1 MLELLEFSITGVN
14 VIPTVLL
21 IFVLVYWII
30 VILGVIDV
38 DTVDVDLDLD
48 VDVDVDADVDVE
60 VELGGLAS
68 VLSFFNIGH
77 MPLMIFIT
85 FFSLPLWVSSILV
98 NDFFGIQSFL
108 PGLVTFF
115 PLFIGCL
122 FVAKFLTIPIAKF
135 YRKIRQN
142 TEAVKYIVGQIC
154 IAKLPISESSL
165 SQAEIKVNGTSVL
178 INAKT
183 RNGLSIPKGEK
194 ALVIEHNKEEK
205 FYFVE
210 PYV

>member
-21 IFVLVYWII
+21 IFVLVYWLI
-30 VILGVIDV
+30 VILGMIDV

-48 VDVDVDADVDVE
+48 VDVDADVE
-60 VELGGLAS
+60 VELGGLTS

-98 NDFFGIQSFL
+98 NDLFGIHSFL
-108 PGLVTFF
+108 PGLITFV
-115 PLFIGCL
+115 PLFIGSL

-135 YRKIRQN
+135 YRKIRQE
-142 TEAVKYIVGQIC
+142 TEAVKYIVGQVC
-154 IAKLPISESSL
+154 KAKLPISDSDL

-183 RNGLSIPKGEK
+183 RNGISISKGEQ
-194 ALVIEHNKEEK
+194 ALVIEHNEVEK
-205 FYFVE
+205 FYYVE
-210 PYV
+210 PYS

>member
-21 IFVLVYWII
+21 IFVIVYWLI
-30 VILGVIDV
+30 VILGVIDI
-38 DTVDVDLDLD
+38 DTVDIDLD
-48 VDVDVDADVDVE
+48 VDVDVDADIDVE

-85 FFSLPLWVSSILV
+85 FFSLPLWVASILI
-98 NDFFGIQSFL
+98 NDFLGIQSFL
-108 PGLVTFF
+108 PGLITFI
-115 PLFIGCL
+115 PIFIGSL
-122 FVAKFLTIPIAKF
+122 FMAKFLTIPIAKF
-135 YRKIRQN
+135 YRKIRQD

-154 IAKLPISESSL
+154 VAKLPISDRSL

-183 RNGLSIPKGEK
+183 RNGLSIAKGEQ
-194 ALVIEHNKEEK
+194 ALVIEHNEGKK
-205 FYFVE
+205 YYYVE
-210 PYV
+210 PYS

>member
-21 IFVLVYWII
+21 IFVIVYWLI

-38 DTVDVDLDLD
+38 DTVDIDLD
-48 VDVDVDADVDVE
+48 VDVDVDADIDVE

-77 MPLMIFIT
+77 MPLMIFLT
-85 FFSLPLWVSSILV
+85 FFALPLWVSTILI
-98 NDFFGIQSFL
+98 NDFLGIHSFL
-108 PGLVTFF
+108 LGLVTFL
-115 PLFIGCL
+115 PLFIGSL
-122 FVAKFLTIPIAKF
+122 FVAKFLTIPIANF
-135 YRKIRQN
+135 YRKIRQD

-154 IAKLPISESSL
+154 VAKLPISDKSL

-183 RNGLSIPKGEK
+183 RNGLSITKGEQ
-194 ALVIEHNKEEK
+194 ALVVEHNEGEK
-205 FYFVE
+205 YYYVE
-210 PYV
+210 PYS

>member
-1 MLELLEFSITGVN
+1 MLELLDFSITGIN
-14 VIPTVLL
+14 VIPTVLM
-21 IFVLVYWII
+21 IFVIIYWLI

-48 VDVDVDADVDVE
+48 VDADMDVE
-60 VELGGLAS
+60 VEIGGLAS

-85 FFSLPLWVSSILV
+85 FFSLPLWVSTILV
-98 NDFFGIQSFL
+98 NDFFGIQSLL
-108 PGLVTFF
+108 PGLITFV
-115 PLFIGCL
+115 PLFIGSL

-135 YRKIRQN
+135 YRKIRQD
-142 TEAVKYIVGQIC
+142 TEAVKYIVGQLC
-154 IAKLPISESSL
+154 IAKLPISDSSL

-183 RNGLSIPKGEK
+183 RNGLTIAKGEK
-194 ALVIEHNKEEK
+194 GLVIEQNEVEK
-205 FYFVE
+205 FYYVE
-210 PYV
+210 PYA

>member
-21 IFVLVYWII
+21 IFVLVYWLI

-38 DTVDVDLDLD
+38 DTVDVDLDLE
-48 VDVDVDADVDVE
+48 VDVDADVDVE
-60 VELGGLAS
+60 VELEGLAS

-108 PGLVTFF
+108 PGLVTFA
-115 PLFIGCL
+115 PLFIGSL

-135 YRKIRQN
+135 YRKIRQE
-142 TEAVKYIVGQIC
+142 TEAVKYIVGQVC
-154 IAKLPISESSL
+154 KAKLPISDSDL

-183 RNGLSIPKGEK
+183 RNGISISKGEQ
-194 ALVIEHNKEEK
+194 ALVIEHNEIEK
-205 FYFVE
+205 FYYVE
-210 PYV
+210 PYS